1 MKLSFVEIEATAT
14 ELKAAPGVVD
24 IITDAFARISNA
36 ITGVPADYEQK
47 EEREVQTE

>member
-24 IITDAFARISNA
+24 VITDVLDRIGNA
-36 ITGVPADYEQK
+36 LTGVPTDYEQ
-47 EEREVQTE
+47 EAEQEG